1 MKNKTEK
8 ASLGFSGERGGD
20 GLLKKTPFLKK
31 LLGKENRTAWALLS
45 FPVIWWGIFFLYA
58 FIRAI
63 YFSFTDMRF
72 SIDQI
77 SVFNFDNYRRLFEDE
92 VFYKALGNT
101 ALWTVVMTLFNNA
114 LGLLFAFLIFKM
126 KKFRKLFLSLLFWPT
141 LVSAVVGSEITKMIF
156 NPSDTGFI
164 NSIITFLGGEPLGW
178 YNDPKIALITLMII
192 PSLLGFSTQMMI
204 YYVALMGVP
213 DTYVEAAR
221 LETESQWKIFWN
233 VYFPLIKN
241 ALTYNLLLSLIG
253 NLKVMGPMQL
263 VSDNGQGGPLNS
275 TVTIMLYLYNK
286 GIAGYEMGYAC
297 AIGVIT
303 LLIVLI
309 ISGVQLKL
317 TGKGAVD
324 YE

>member
-1 MKNKTEK
+1 MKNRTNETS
-8 ASLGFSGERGGD
+8 ASPAESRVAVP
-20 GLLKKTPFLKK
+20 KKRSPFVKK
-31 LLGKENRTAWALLS
+31 LLGRENRTAWTLLS
-45 FPVIWWGIFFLYA
+45 FPVLWWGIFFLYA
-58 FIRAI
+58 FFRAI

-72 SIDQI
+72 SVDQI
-77 SVFNFDNYRRLFEDE
+77 SVFNFDNYIRLFGDE

-101 ALWTVVMTLFNNA
+101 AVWTVVMTLFNNA
-114 LGLLFAFLIFKM
+114 LGMLFAFLIFKM
-126 KKFRKLFLSLLFWPT
+126 KRGKKIFLSLLFWPT

-156 NPSDTGFI
+156 NPSDTGFM
-164 NSIITFLGGEPLGW
+164 NSIITYFGGEPLGW
-178 YNDPKIALITLMII
+178 YNDPDIALVTLMII

-213 DTYVEAAR
+213 DSYVEAAR
-221 LETESQWKIFWN
+221 LETNSSWVIFWKI
-233 VYFPLIKN
+233 YFPLIKN
-241 ALTYNLLLSLIG
+241 AITYNLLLSLIG

-309 ISGVQLKL
+309 ISGIQLKL
-317 TGKGAVD
+317 TGEGAVD